1 MKVKINT
8 LNHRWKQGTHL
19 PSWDLC
25 FHLDATILDACRFSR
40 AQPGTLYRVYNMT
53 GRRIADRRTS
63 LRIRGEV
70 ESLICTNRT
79 SVQWKIRCRGVGD
92 SLCDIERAVGD
103 VVYVAIFDGSFAN
116 VIGGEGGCDV

>member
-1 MKVKINT
+1 
-8 LNHRWKQGTHL
+8 
-19 PSWDLC
+19 
-25 FHLDATILDACRFSR
+25 
-40 AQPGTLYRVYNMT
+40 MT

-79 SVQWKIRCRGVGD
+79 SVQWKIRCRGVGN

-116 VIGGEGGCDV
+116 VVGGEGGCDVQISILDVGVIL